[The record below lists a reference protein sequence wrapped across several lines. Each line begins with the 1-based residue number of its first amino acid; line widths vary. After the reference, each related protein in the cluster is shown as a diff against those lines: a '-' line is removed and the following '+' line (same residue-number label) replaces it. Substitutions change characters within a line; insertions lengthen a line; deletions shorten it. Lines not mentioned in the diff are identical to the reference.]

1 VRVPAP
7 NGEQLEDAAR
17 SIGVSAAAAAFAF
30 LASLIIVALSG
41 NSAADALQTFWDG
54 AFGTKQAFA
63 GTLTKMIPL
72 SLVAVGWIVAFS
84 AGRINVGFE
93 GQILMGGAAACVV
106 GLEITGLP
114 AALHLPLGVL
124 AGALGGAALGGAA
137 AWLWARRGV
146 NEVISTLILSFVA
159 IQFVSWLIRHPLSR
173 SEFSFMTE
181 AVQESARWPNLLSQT
196 PLSWDFVLVPLL
208 LVAVA
213 FVMRRTVF
221 GYHLRLTGAN
231 EDAARHAGVEPVR
244 IGVVALM
251 LSAALA
257 GVAGSSL
264 ILASETYTMSDGFS
278 SGYGFDGIVV
288 ALLARNAVAGVLPAA
303 LLFAAFR
310 QSAGLLE
317 ARLDIASE
325 LVLLIQGLVVLAL
338 AGSAFLLDRRRS
350 ARIDAPAR
358 PAEEAAS

>member
-1 VRVPAP
+1 VTIHRPSAERVR
-7 NGEQLEDAAR
+7 DAAW
-17 SIGVSAAAAAFAF
+17 SAGLSVLAAVLAF
-30 LASLIIVALSG
+30 LASLLIVAVSG

-72 SLVAVGWIVAFS
+72 SLVALGWIVAFS

-93 GQILMGGAAACVV
+93 GQILIGGAAACVV
-106 GLEITGLP
+106 GLKVGGLP
-114 AALHLPLGVL
+114 TIVHLPLAVL
-124 AGALGGAALGGAA
+124 AGALGGAAFGGIA
-137 AWLWARRGV
+137 AWLWAKRGV

-173 SEFSFMTE
+173 SDFSFLTDPVAE
-181 AVQESARWPNLLSQT
+181 TARWPNLLPQT
-196 PLSWDFVLVPLL
+196 PLSWDFVLVPIL

-213 FVMRRTVF
+213 FAMRRTVF

-231 EDAARHAGVEPVR
+231 ADAARHAGVPPVR
-244 IGVVALM
+244 VGAVALM
-251 LSAALA
+251 LSAGFA
-257 GVAGSSL
+257 GIAGSSL

-278 SGYGFDGIVV
+278 GGYGFDGIVV
-288 ALLARNAVAGVLPAA
+288 ALLARNAVVGVLPAA

-325 LVLLIQGLVVLAL
+325 LVLLMQGLVVLAV
-338 AGSAFLLDRRRS
+338 AGSAFLVERRRA
-350 ARIDAPAR
+350 ARVDAPTQV
-358 PAEEAAS
+358 AEGAS